1 MFSLDYAGPNS
12 FDVRT
17 KNGGYA
23 GLICSQPVRGD
34 FKVYFDSNANRG
46 SVRRFSTVQD
56 AVQFIYDRR
65 VKKGW
70 GV

>member
-17 KNGGYA
+17 HKGGYA
-23 GLICSQPVRGD
+23 GLICSQPRGD
-34 FKVYFDSNANRG
+34 FKVYFDGNATRG
-46 SVRRFSTVQD
+46 SVRRFPTVQD
-56 AVQFIYDRR
+56 AVRFIYDRR
-65 VKKGW
+65 IKKGW